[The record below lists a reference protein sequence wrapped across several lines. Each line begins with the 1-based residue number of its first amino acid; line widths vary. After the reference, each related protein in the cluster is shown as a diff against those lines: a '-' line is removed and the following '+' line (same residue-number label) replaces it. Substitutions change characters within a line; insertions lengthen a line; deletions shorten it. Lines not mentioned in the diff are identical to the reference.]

1 MKRVLLAAVAVG
13 ALALASSA
21 SAQDEKM
28 YLSTTDGK
36 QMVMGGSNTDGT
48 ELLVGTGAKPADCP
62 AGSFYTTDASQ
73 QMVMKCDDDSK
84 FSLSAPDS
92 GAMMG
97 DGKPYPEGSMIM
109 APSEQ

>member
-73 QMVMKCDDDSK
+73 QMVMKCDDDAQ
-84 FSLSAPDS
+84 FNLEAPAS
-92 GAMMG
+92 GTMMSNG
-97 DGKPYPEGSMIM
+97 QPYPEGTMLMRPQS
-109 APSEQ
+109 